1 MMILTVN
8 GVRYPGTAPLDRLT
22 RSVVISLFSWRR
34 AEPDDNAQQPMGWW
48 GDTWPT
54 VQNDRIGSRLY
65 LLRRTTLTN
74 QTPPLARTYINQA
87 LAWMIDDGVAA
98 RIDTRVERTG
108 IDMLAA
114 AITLWQRDGT
124 RHTIT
129 FDDLWSELNG

>member
-8 GVRYPGTAPLDRLT
+8 GVRYPGNAPLDRLT

-65 LLRRTTLTN
+65 LLRRTTLNN